1 MVNPSASDHAGGQ
14 NALGIDPN
22 ADVARQNW
30 LRYEYVRG
38 RGHTQ
43 YCETARRN
51 ENYYLG
57 DGLQW
62 DHEVREGLEAQGR
75 PAVEINEILGAVNA
89 ACGYQIANRMDITC
103 APKGQGADDLTAKAL
118 NLTFK
123 SELDRLKF
131 RWIESQVFAD
141 GQIEQRGYFD
151 LRISTNDNMQ
161 GELALCSLD
170 PMDVIPDPD
179 AKSYDPDDW
188 QDVIVTRWLTGDE
201 IEMFWGSTARA
212 AIEAYNPEG
221 EQDFGDGETD
231 GTERSRF
238 GDNRTA
244 STYDAQLLDAGIR
257 RYRVIDRQHHRYEW
271 ATVAIYPTGDVVTID
286 NAATSLDLQRMM
298 QENVTVTRRRMKRV
312 RWTVTCCDTVLSDD
326 WSPYR
331 HFTVIPYF
339 PIFRRGRTRGMVDNA
354 ISPQDVINKGTSQ
367 TLHIINSTA
376 NSGWTVE
383 EDSLANMDIEDL
395 EDQGSSTGLVVEYK
409 KGSGKP
415 EKIRA
420 NEIPTGLVQLVE
432 TAKAN
437 FKAVTGINE
446 SMLGVGDQDMSGVAI
461 QSRQFAAQQQL
472 AVPLDGLSRT
482 RHMFAMRALEMFQD
496 YYTDQREF
504 RITEMDEFGELK
516 QKTAT
521 INEVQPD
528 GSVLHDFTIGKYDIV
543 VTDQPMQITFDN
555 SQFEQI
561 RSMRKDMGVR
571 IPDPL
576 VVRYSNLADKGEV
589 IRAMEQQPAQ
599 TDPLAEAKAGTE
611 QAKQEQ
617 LRASAAQSTAQTK
630 LLEAEAVN
638 QNVTAMYSAT
648 RAAAEVAAMPQI
660 ASVSDELL
668 RSAGF
673 IDADAPPIVPSI
685 PEGAQIPAPPAS
697 ESTHPLTPPHPDV
710 GVNAG
715 IERPNLPDTGAP

>member
-1 MVNPSASDHAGGQ
+1 MVSPSASDDAGGQ
-14 NALGIDPN
+14 NALGTDPKV
-22 ADVARQNW
+22 DVAQQNW
-30 LRYEYVRG
+30 QRYEYVRG
-38 RGHTQ
+38 RGHSC
-43 YCETARRN
+43 YCEKARRN

-62 DHEVREGLEAQGR
+62 DEDVRAELEAQGR

-89 ACGYQIANRMDITC
+89 ACGYQIANRMDVTC
-103 APKGQGADDLTAKAL
+103 APRGQGADDVTAKAL

-123 SELDRLKF
+123 SELDRVKF
-131 RWIESQVFAD
+131 RWIESQVFQD

-151 LRISTNDNMQ
+151 LRISTNANMQ
-161 GELALCSLD
+161 GEIALCALD

-188 QDVIVTRWLTGDE
+188 TDVIVTRWLTADE
-201 IEMFWGSTARA
+201 IEMFWGRAARL

-244 STYDAQLLDAGIR
+244 STYDAQFLDAGIR
-257 RYRVIDRQHHRYEW
+257 RYRVIDRQHHRYDW
-271 ATVAIYPTGDVVTID
+271 STVAIYPTGDVIKIEDVD
-286 NAATSLDLQRMM
+286 SLDLPKLETQ
-298 QENVTVTRRRMKRV
+298 NVLITKRRTKRV
-312 RWTVTCCDTVLSDD
+312 RWTVTCCNTVLSDD

-367 TLHIINSTA
+367 SLHIINSTA
-376 NSGWTVE
+376 NSGWSVE
-383 EDSLANMDIEDL
+383 EGSLTNMDTEDL

-409 KGSGKP
+409 KGSNKP
-415 EKIRA
+415 EKITA
-420 NEIPTGLVQLVE
+420 NQIPTGLVQLIE

-437 FKAVTGINE
+437 FKAVTGVNE
-446 SMLGVGDQDMSGVAI
+446 SMLGIGDQDMSGVAI

-472 AVPLDGLSRT
+472 AMPLDNLART
-482 RHMFAMRALEMFQD
+482 RHMLAMRVLEMFQD
-496 YYTDQREF
+496 YYTDEREF
-504 RITEMDEFGELK
+504 RITEMDQVGELR
-516 QKTAT
+516 QQRIV
-521 INEVQPD
+521 INHPQPD
-528 GSVLHDFTIGKYDIV
+528 GSILHDFTLGKYDIV
-543 VTDQPMQITFDN
+543 ISDQPMQITFDN

-561 RSMRKDMGVR
+561 KAMRKDMGVR

-589 IRAMEQQPAQ
+589 IRAIEEQPAQ

-617 LRASAAQSTAQTK
+617 LRASAAQSAAQTE
-630 LLEAEAVN
+630 LLKAEAVN
-638 QNVTAMYSAT
+638 SNVTAMYSAT

-673 IDADAPPIVPSI
+673 VDADAPPIVPTV
-685 PEGAQIPAPPAS
+685 PESARIPAPPPS
-697 ESTHPLTPPHPDV
+697 ESTNPLTPPHPDV
-710 GVNAG
+710 GVDAG
-715 IERPNLPDTGAP
+715 IERPNLPNTGAQ

>member
-1 MVNPSASDHAGGQ
+1 MVTPSASDDAGGQ

-22 ADVARQNW
+22 TDVARQNW

-62 DHEVREGLEAQGR
+62 DPEVRAQLEAEGR
-75 PAVEINEILGAVNA
+75 PAVEINEIMGAVNA
-89 ACGYQIANRMDITC
+89 ACGYQIANRMDVTC
-103 APKGQGADDLTAKAL
+103 APKGEGADDLTAKAL

-123 SELDRLKF
+123 SELDRVKF
-131 RWIESQVFAD
+131 RWIESQVFQD

-151 LRISTNDNMQ
+151 LRIATTQNMQ
-161 GELALCSLD
+161 GEIALCALD

-188 QDVIVTRWLTGDE
+188 QDVIVTRWLTADD
-201 IEMFWGSTARA
+201 IEMFWGKPARDK
-212 AIEAYNPEG
+212 IEAYNPEG

-257 RYRVIDRQHHRYEW
+257 RFRVIDRQHHRYDW
-271 ATVAIYPTGDVVTID
+271 STVAIYPTGDVVKIED
-286 NAATSLDLQRMM
+286 ANSLDM
-298 QENVTVTRRRMKRV
+298 QKLKAQNVMLTRRRTKRV
-312 RWTVTCCDTVLSDD
+312 RWTVTCCDAVLSDD

-354 ISPQDVINKGTSQ
+354 ISPQNVINKGTSQ

-383 EDSLANMDIEDL
+383 EDSLSNMDTKGL
-395 EDQGSSTGLVVEYK
+395 EEQGSSTGLVVEYK
-409 KGSGKP
+409 KGAQKP
-415 EKIRA
+415 DKIRA
-420 NEIPTGLVQLVE
+420 NEIPSGLVQLVE

-437 FKAVTGINE
+437 FKSVTGVNE
-446 SMLGVGDQDMSGVAI
+446 SMLGAGSQDMSGVAI

-472 AVPLDGLSRT
+472 AMPLDNLSHT
-482 RHMFAMRALEMFQD
+482 RHMMAMRMLEMFQD
-496 YYTDQREF
+496 YYTDAREF
-504 RITEMDEFGELK
+504 RITEMDQVGELR
-516 QKTAT
+516 QKSVT
-521 INEVQPD
+521 INEVQAD
-528 GSVLHDFTIGKYDIV
+528 GTVLHDFTLGKYDIV

-561 RSMRKDMGVR
+561 KSMRKDMGVR

-589 IRAMEQQPAQ
+589 IRAIEEQPAQ

-617 LRASAAQSTAQTK
+617 LRANAAQSAANTK

-638 QNVTAMYSAT
+638 SNVTAMYSAT

-673 IDADAPPIVPSI
+673 IDNDAPPIVPSV
-685 PEGAQIPAPPAS
+685 PAGAQIPAPPPS

-710 GVNAG
+710 GVDAG
-715 IERPNLPDTGAP
+715 IERPNLPNAGAQ